1 MLIEALLLA
10 LLAEPAS
17 LVVAQD
23 ETRASLSPSAVMLR
37 YPDVSQDRI
46 AFRYAGDL
54 WLVPREGG
62 IASRLT
68 SAAGGEAFPSF
79 SPDGSRIA
87 FIASYDGGSDLYVM
101 PTEGGIPERVTFHP
115 GQEILCDWTPDG
127 ERLLYWSTEASGMA
141 RAPRMMTVD
150 VDGGQPEAL
159 PPAYGVFGSIDA
171 TGEWLAYTPS
181 GREFRTWKR
190 YQGGLAQDVW
200 LYNLLTGTS
209 RRVTDFP
216 GTDAQPMWHGR
227 TLLFV
232 SDRGPD
238 GVLNLFSYDLD
249 TEATRQLTQ
258 FTEFGVRFASVGPR
272 DVVFENGGRLY
283 RYDLTENALVAVDVV
298 IPGDRPNLRPERL
311 RLAED
316 VASASPGPTGARVV
330 IEARGELFDAPAED
344 GFTRALTRSSG
355 VAERSPVWSPD
366 GAWIAF
372 FSDRTGEYE
381 LTVKRADG
389 ADFEGANE
397 FKERT
402 LSDLGAGFRSNISWA
417 PDAQKLVFTD
427 NAGRL
432 WLATCEEWGSADVS
446 IATIAVD
453 PAGYPLSA
461 SWSPGSD
468 WLTYSHKHQVTRNGA
483 VFLHELAT
491 GTTTCV
497 TSGTFDDS
505 SPAFGAN
512 GDFLYY
518 ASSRHFSGALYA
530 DQDSTWIYAGT
541 QVLIAVP
548 LRADVDGP
556 LVPTNDEEPIES
568 DEGESDEGESD
579 EGESDE
585 GESDE
590 SDTDDGT
597 AGGSTGDE
605 APVEGGA
612 AAEGSDDE
620 GADSGIGDSGTG
632 ETDGG
637 ATADDSDDDEAEEA
651 LEIEVDGFEARGI
664 QIPIDPGRIRS
675 LVGTS
680 KGLLFVRSTP
690 RGVPGPPRLVL
701 LDTDEWEEATVIE
714 RLSGFDV
721 CARADKVLVTRG
733 NSIAIVDLAPGQSFD
748 ETVDLGGLVAQVDP
762 RAEWEQMLIDTW
774 RLFRD
779 FFYQEDMH
787 GLDWPAVRER
797 YLAAL
802 FDATSREDLA
812 FLTGEMMAELNV
824 GHAYNGRVA
833 PSGPA
838 APDGPTAGL
847 LGADF
852 ERVGEHLAVARLLAG
867 GSYDTDARGP
877 LAHTQVEVGDVL
889 LAVDGVAVDADRS
902 VSEALLGTAGRTT
915 QLTFASDPGD
925 IDGSR
930 YDVLVEPLGSD
941 GSLRYRDWVRRNR
954 ERVFELSGGRI
965 GYVHVPDTGADGQ
978 NELVRQMQG
987 AIHAPALLVDERW
1000 NGGGQIP
1007 TRFIELLDRPLVNR
1021 WAVRHG
1027 EDWDWPPDGHFGP
1040 KAMLINGWAGS
1051 GGDAFPYYFRQA
1063 GLGKLIGRRTWGG
1076 LVGLSGN
1083 PALIDGTSH
1092 SIPTF
1097 GFYELD
1103 GTWGI
1108 EGHGVDPDIEVM
1120 DDPSA
1125 LARGEDPQLE
1135 AAVAHLLSELE
1146 RAPFVPPSRPKGPD
1160 RAGSGVTDEDR

>member
-10 LLAEPAS
+10 LLPEPTGA
-17 LVVAQD
+17 LVLQD
-23 ETRASLSPSAVMLR
+23 EPRPSVSPSAVMLR
-37 YPDVSQDRI
+37 YPDVSHDRI
-46 AFRYAGDL
+46 AFRYGGDL
-54 WLVPREGG
+54 WLVPRTGG
-62 IASRLT
+62 TASRLT
-68 SAAGGEAFPSF
+68 SVAGGESFPSF

-87 FIASYDGGSDLYVM
+87 FMASYDGGSDLYAM
-101 PTEGGIPERVTFHP
+101 PTEGGVPERVTFHP

-127 ERLLYWSTEASGMA
+127 ESLLYWSTEASAMG
-141 RAPRMMTVD
+141 RAPRMMTVGL
-150 VDGGQPEAL
+150 DGGQPEAL

-200 LYNLLTGTS
+200 LYNLLTGAS
-209 RRVTDFP
+209 RRVTEFP
-216 GTDAQPMWHGR
+216 GTDAQPMWYGR

-232 SDRGPD
+232 SDRGAD

-249 TEATRQLTQ
+249 TEAVSQLTE

-283 RYDLTENALVAVDVV
+283 RYDLVESALVAVDVV
-298 IPGDRPNLRPERL
+298 IPGDRPNLRPERR

-316 VASASPGPTGARVV
+316 LVSASPGPTGARVV
-330 IEARGELFDAPAED
+330 IEARGELFDAPTKD
-344 GFTRALTRSSG
+344 GYTRALTRSSG

-397 FKERT
+397 AGERT
-402 LSDLGAGFRSNISWA
+402 LSQIGAGFRSGIVWA
-417 PDAQKLVFTD
+417 PDAKGLVFTD
-427 NAGRL
+427 NAGWL
-432 WLATCEEWGSADVS
+432 WLARCEEWGSSAVAIS
-446 IATIAVD
+446 TIAQS
-453 PAGYPLSA
+453 PSGFPLTA

-468 WLTYSHKHQVTRNGA
+468 WLTYGDRHAVTRNGA
-483 VFLHELAT
+483 VYLFELAT

-497 TSGTFDDS
+497 TSGAFDDS
-505 SPAFGAN
+505 SPAFGAD
-512 GDFLYY
+512 GEFLYY
-518 ASSRHFSGALYA
+518 ASSRHFTGPRYA

-548 LRADVDGP
+548 LRADVDTP
-556 LVPTNDEEPIES
+556 LAPTNDEEPIETDEDDEDSDGDS
-568 DEGESDEGESD
+568 DESGDSDEDGDAQTGDADEDGAAAQAVPSEGDAPDGAVDADQAAVEDSDEDEDESDED
-579 EGESDE
+579 ETPLAID
-585 GESDE
+585 
-590 SDTDDGT
+590 
-597 AGGSTGDE
+597 
-605 APVEGGA
+605 
-612 AAEGSDDE
+612 
-620 GADSGIGDSGTG
+620 
-632 ETDGG
+632 
-637 ATADDSDDDEAEEA
+637 
-651 LEIEVDGFEARGI
+651 VDGFEARGVH
-664 QIPIDPGRIRS
+664 IPIDPGRFGG
-675 LVGTS
+675 LAGTS
-680 KGLLFVRSTP
+680 KGLVYVRGTS
-690 RGVPGPPRLVL
+690 RGEPGTSRLVL
-701 LDTDEWEEATVIE
+701 LDTSEWEESTVLEGVGGYDI
-714 RLSGFDV
+714 
-721 CARADKVLVTRG
+721 CARADKLLVMRG
-733 NSIAIVDLAPGQSFD
+733 SQIAIVDIASDQSFD

-762 RAEWEQMLIDTW
+762 RAEWEQMLVDTW

-779 FFYQEDMH
+779 YFYQEDMH

-797 YLAAL
+797 YLGAL

-833 PSGPA
+833 SSGPA
-838 APDGPTAGL
+838 APDGPVAGL

-852 ERVGEHLAVARLLAG
+852 ERVGDHLAVVRLLAG
-867 GSYDTDARGP
+867 GSYDTDARNP
-877 LAHTQVEVGDVL
+877 LAHTQVAVGHVL
-889 LAVDGVAVDADRS
+889 LEVDGMPVDATRS
-902 VSEALLGTAGRTT
+902 VHEALLGTAGRTT
-915 QLTFASDPGD
+915 QLTFASELGD
-925 IDGSR
+925 VEGTR
-930 YDVLVEPLGSD
+930 YDVLVEPLPSEA
-941 GSLRYRDWVRRNR
+941 SLRYRDWVHRNR
-954 ERVFELSGGRI
+954 ERVEELSGGRI
-965 GYVHVPDTGADGQ
+965 GYVHVPDTGANGQ

-1007 TRFIELLDRPLVNR
+1007 TRFVEMLDRPLVNR

-1083 PALIDGTSH
+1083 PSLIDGTRH

-1135 AAVAHLLSELE
+1135 AAVAHLLAELE
-1146 RAPFVPPSRPKGPD
+1146 RAPAVFPARPKGPD
-1160 RAGSGVTDEDR
+1160 RAGSGVADEDR

>member
-1 MLIEALLLA
+1 MLIEVLLLA
-10 LLAEPAS
+10 LLPEPTN
-17 LVVAQD
+17 VGVAQD
-23 ETRASLSPSAVMLR
+23 EPRPSVSSSVSPSAVMLR

-62 IASRLT
+62 TASRLT

-87 FIASYDGGSDLYVM
+87 FMASYDGGSDLYVM

-127 ERLLYWSTEASGMA
+127 ERLLYWSTEAAGMA

-159 PPAYGVFGSIDA
+159 PPAYGVFGSIDE

-200 LYNLLTGTS
+200 LYNLLTGAS

-249 TEATRQLTQ
+249 TEATTQLTQ
-258 FTEFGVRFASVGPR
+258 FTEFGVRFASVGPT

-283 RYDLTENALVAVDVV
+283 RYDLVENALVAVDVV

-311 RLAED
+311 QLADD

-330 IEARGELFDAPAED
+330 IEARGELFDAPADE

-355 VAERSPVWSPD
+355 VAERSPAWSPD
-366 GAWIAF
+366 GAWIAY

-389 ADFEGANE
+389 GDFEGANE
-397 FKERT
+397 HGERT
-402 LSDLGAGFRSNISWA
+402 LSNLGAGFRSNITWA
-417 PDAQKLVFTD
+417 PDAHKLVFTD
-427 NAGRL
+427 NAGQL
-432 WLATCEEWGSADVS
+432 WLATCDDWGSGDVT

-453 PAGYPLSA
+453 PAGNPLGA

-468 WLTYSHKHQVTRNGA
+468 WLTYSHKHPVTRNGA

-497 TSGTFDDS
+497 TSGAFDDS

-518 ASSRHFSGALYA
+518 ASARHFTGALYA
-530 DQDSTWIYAGT
+530 DQDSTWIYNGT

-548 LRADVDGP
+548 LRADVDVP
-556 LVPTNDEEPIES
+556 LVPTNDEEPIETDEDAS
-568 DEGESDEGESD
+568 DDGAAADDEPADDASDAADDASD
-579 EGESDE
+579 DTSDDT
-585 GESDE
+585 SDD
-590 SDTDDGT
+590 DTSDDGT
-597 AGGSTGDE
+597 SDDGTSDDGATEADDGASEVDADDEETDE
-605 APVEGGA
+605 ALVI
-612 AAEGSDDE
+612 D
-620 GADSGIGDSGTG
+620 
-632 ETDGG
+632 
-637 ATADDSDDDEAEEA
+637 
-651 LEIEVDGFEARGI
+651 VDGFEARGI
-664 QIPIDPGRIRS
+664 QIPIDPGRIS
-675 LVGTS
+675 ALVGTS
-680 KGLLFVRSTP
+680 KGLLFVRTTP
-690 RGVPGPPRLVL
+690 RGVSGAPRLVL
-701 LDTDEWEEATVIE
+701 LDTEEWEEATVIE

-721 CARADKVLVTRG
+721 CSRADKLLLMRG

-748 ETVDLGGLVAQVDP
+748 ETVDLGGLVAQIDP
-762 RAEWEQMLIDTW
+762 RAEWRQMLIDTW

-779 FFYQEDMH
+779 YFYQESMH

-852 ERVGEHLAVARLLAG
+852 ARVGERVSIARLLAG
-867 GSYDTDARGP
+867 GSYDTDARNP
-877 LAHTQVEVGDVL
+877 LAHTQVEVGHLL
-889 LAVDGVAVDADRS
+889 LAVDGVPVDASRS
-902 VSEALLGTAGRTT
+902 VNEALLGTAGRTT

-925 IDGSR
+925 VEGSR
-930 YDVLVEPLGSD
+930 YDVLVEPLASES
-941 GSLRYRDWVRRNR
+941 SLRYRDWVRRNR
-954 ERVFELSGGRI
+954 ERVHELSDGRI
-965 GYVHVPDTGADGQ
+965 GYVHVPDTGASGQ

-1007 TRFIELLDRPLVNR
+1007 TRFVELLDRPLVNR

-1146 RAPFVPPSRPKGPD
+1146 RAPFVPPARPKGPD
-1160 RAGSGVTDEDR
+1160 RAGSGVADEDR